1 MTRRGLLFA
10 VLLSL
15 SVFTSCGNNKTEILR
30 TFPVNSLNGL
40 VDSSLVAFDPNISAD
55 SGGSLRI
62 VTDSPLT
69 VPLYLVD
76 SIGVDDCR
84 LIYRTQLRT
93 EAFNGQVYLEMW
105 CHFPDL
111 GEYFTRNLD
120 QTLSG
125 TNDWTTS
132 EAVFFLKPG
141 QTPDFVRLNLVAA
154 GSGTVWIDRIELLKA
169 PL

>member
-1 MTRRGLLFA
+1 MIRRGLLFT
-10 VLLSL
+10 VLCSML
-15 SVFTSCGNNKTEILR
+15 VFASCSDNKTRVLR
-30 TFPVNSLNGL
+30 TFPVNNLSGL
-40 VDSSLVAFDPNISAD
+40 VDSSLVAFDPNVSDD
-55 SGGSLRI
+55 SGGSIRI
-62 VTDSPLT
+62 VSDSALT

-84 LIYRTQLRT
+84 LIYRARLKT

-125 TNDWTTS
+125 TTDWTTS

-141 QTPDFVRLNLVAA
+141 QTPDFVRLNMVAK
-154 GSGTVWIDRIELLKA
+154 GTGTVWIDRIELLKA